1 MPDTGLLAFILA
13 AMRATPDQIAR
24 ARRNPDALARKY
36 DIPADRAVEYL
47 NNLNQGA

>member
-24 ARRNPDALARKY
+24 ARCNPEPLARKY
-36 DIPADRAVEYL
+36 DIPTTTARDYL
-47 NNLNQGA
+47 DMGVGR